1 MSISAV
7 SGSPFSAIAAGAR
20 AELKAMT
27 LSRALQDAGMLDQ
40 TLADGFEQVRSFAHS
55 VTEAGVAAAKA
66 ETVGALIDVVG

>member
-27 LSRALQDAGMLDQ
+27 LSPGGGEGQGEGVDSNAL
-40 TLADGFEQVRSFAHS
+40 RI
-55 VTEAGVAAAKA
+55 
-66 ETVGALIDVVG
+66 VGRWEIPRTDC